1 MGKPVKVAW
10 LFAVDLS
17 IWVIMITAVAYVLLL
32 SEDIHWQIAAAGS
45 VVICALVHLALGG
58 NGGSS
63 TRVQA
68 NAGFRKP
75 AEPRDIVKLVQI
87 DEDGE
92 PVKEWY
98 IMGQTSLLIGK
109 SNPMQEVEID
119 LADSEYAS
127 LISSVHAVLNR
138 VNQEWFIE
146 DNDSASGTGVRA
158 ASRSTAMKLQS
169 GEPCRINSGDLLYI
183 ANTRLL
189 VK

>member
-1 MGKPVKVAW
+1 M
-10 LFAVDLS
+10 AVRR
-17 IWVIMITAVAYVLLL
+17 
-32 SEDIHWQIAAAGS
+32 GS
-45 VVICALVHLALGG
+45 VHLGHYDYRRSVCASVIRGCPLADSGRWKCGHMRAGASGIGG

-169 GEPCRINSGDLLYI
+169 GEPCRINSGI
-183 ANTRLL
+183 CCT
-189 VK
+189 